1 MLQKKNKNI
10 LIYFFLFLIIGSIN
24 NKNLSNIEIP
34 KIQEIHISGLNINE
48 SNLLYKNLE
57 FFRLENLFFLDK
69 TLIEKIIYSNH
80 YVEKFSVF
88 KIYPS
93 ALEIK
98 IKRTKL
104 LAYMSK
110 NGNYFLLGSNKK
122 LIKTNDITKN
132 VPFIFGNFEI
142 KDFFNLRKVIQETN
156 FRYEKIEKIFFF
168 PSGRWDLLTKSGTL
182 IKLPKD
188 NLKDSL
194 KLSLK
199 ILNDKNF
206 KNSSLIDLR
215 QRNQVIT
222 NE

>member
-69 TLIEKIIYSNH
+69 TLKEKIIYSNH

-110 NGNYFLLGSNKK
+110 NGNL
-122 LIKTNDITKN
+122 
-132 VPFIFGNFEI
+132 V
-142 KDFFNLRKVIQETN
+142 
-156 FRYEKIEKIFFF
+156 FRVQK
-168 PSGRWDLLTKSGTL
+168 R
-182 IKLPKD
+182 
-188 NLKDSL
+188 
-194 KLSLK
+194 
-199 ILNDKNF
+199 
-206 KNSSLIDLR
+206 
-215 QRNQVIT
+215 
-222 NE
+222 